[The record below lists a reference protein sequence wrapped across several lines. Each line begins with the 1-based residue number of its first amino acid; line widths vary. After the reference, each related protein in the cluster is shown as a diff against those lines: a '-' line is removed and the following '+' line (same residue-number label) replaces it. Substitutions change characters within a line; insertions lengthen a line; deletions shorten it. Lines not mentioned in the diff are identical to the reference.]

1 MEKTY
6 ITVEK
11 EDGTSEEMEVI
22 MAFKLEESGKDCL
35 IYKSNV
41 DNKYYA
47 ASYNK
52 DLDYTDL
59 DTNFTDREKDQIQ
72 AVFNTFNGGGIK
84 NGWFDSS

>member
-35 IYKSNV
+35 IYKSNI

-47 ASYNK
+47 AAYNK

-84 NGWFDSS
+84 NG